1 MDQEPQTQEPLP
13 STEVARAETGLA
25 PLTIIRTETVVS
37 KLPIHHLAKKG
48 DVDISITKKNSRG
61 ETNLRWEV
69 TYAKKYGRPGP
80 LAYKLDTLV
89 IARRIDEAGRPL
101 PPFIPLGSLRDI
113 ARELNLGGNTERVKK
128 ALRQNATY
136 RLRVYTVAI
145 RGGEKHHTSHL

>member
-1 MDQEPQTQEPLP
+1 MAQEPVTQESLLL
-13 STEVARAETGLA
+13 TDVARAETDLT
-25 PLTIIRTETVVS
+25 PLTIVRTETVIS

-48 DVDISITKKNSRG
+48 DIEISITRKNSRG

-69 TYAKKYGRPGP
+69 TYAKEYGRPGP

-113 ARELNLGGNTERVKK
+113 ARELNLGGNTQRVK
-128 ALRQNATY
+128 
-136 RLRVYTVAI
+136 
-145 RGGEKHHTSHL
+145 